1 MASNLSGLFGG
12 MTKSPEQ
19 YRQES
24 IQGMRV
30 SPAQMGQQSLNQQL
44 ISQMSNVGANIGS
57 LAGGMMGGQ
66 TQQQGDDQR
75 VQGVMQGLDLTNPES
90 IRASSKQLSD
100 MGYTQQ
106 AQALVQQANEV
117 QQKNYDMGVISNA
130 QKLQQAIT
138 DIPTD
143 ATYEQ
148 RASQEKAAIRKFGTN
163 AQKVAITAQEGTDS
177 KEKSAVTNRGKALK
191 TVFGDNMDIESVN
204 SIAVN
209 AGLFDKVMEDRLKYR
224 DLPTEIVTSAEGVRL
239 INSNT
244 GAVIQNYGLPPK
256 AASTEVTVT
265 TGDTGIAAYA
275 KKVGTQVANK
285 DVNLVISA
293 EKAHKNMNKLEETL
307 TLLKNSPN
315 LRTGMAAELLKN
327 VDRAKA
333 QFLND
338 KKAGMRVTD
347 TEYLQSLTG
356 KEVFPMIGELG
367 IGARGIDTPAEK
379 EFLLDVFTGRI
390 QLSKETLIRMAENR
404 KSNLVDT
411 VTDYNEKVNSGYY
424 NSYEESLN
432 RKLPLLP
439 LATPTGNNNLVYTDP
454 AKEAM
459 YQEFKSKKRK

>member
-1 MASNLSGLFGG
+1 MAGLFDFQD
-12 MTKSPEQ
+12 P
-19 YRQES
+19 RQIRS
-24 IQGMRV
+24 DYMNSQMV
-30 SPAQMGQQSLNQQL
+30 SPAQMGQQDLYSKLSST
-44 ISQMSNVGANIGS
+44 IANAGTMIGTG
-57 LAGGMMGGQ
+57 LGGMMGGELPEEVK
-66 TQQQGDDQR
+66 QR
-75 VQGVMQGLDLTNPES
+75 KIQEVMRGVDLTNPES
-90 IRASSKQLSD
+90 IRASSKQLSG

-106 AQALVQQANEV
+106 AQSLVEQANEV
-117 QQKNYDMGVISNA
+117 QQKNYDMGVLSNA

-148 RASQEKAAIRKFGTN
+148 RTSLEKAAIRKFGTN
-163 AQKVAITAQEGTDS
+163 AQKVAITEQEGKNI
-177 KEKSAVTNRGKALK
+177 KEKGAVTNRAKALK
-191 TVFGDNMDIESVN
+191 TVFGANMDTESVDA
-204 SIAVN
+204 IAVN
-209 AGLFDKVMEDRLKYR
+209 AGLFDKVMEDKLKYR

-275 KKVGTQVANK
+275 KKVGDEVATK

-293 EKAHKNMNKLEETL
+293 EKAYKNMNKLEETL

-338 KKAGMRVTD
+338 KKAGIRVTD

-367 IGARGIDTPAEK
+367 IGARGIDTPKEK

-424 NSYEESLN
+424 KAYEESLD

-439 LATPTGNNNLVYTDP
+439 LATQTGNNNLVYTDP

-459 YQEFKSKKRK
+459 YQEFKSKKGE